1 MKNLATKPHKE
12 LIING
17 IYSEFSDFY
26 DTNKELIYHS
36 IIDIFDEFKYTRKKT
51 LKLYISSKIQGLDW
65 DTEFN
70 FTRND
75 MIVLKRD
82 IMPYFE
88 NTEDYETCDR
98 ILKLYKELTK

>member
-1 MKNLATKPHKE
+1 MKNVQTKPHKE
-12 LIING
+12 LKING

-26 DTNKELIYHS
+26 NINKELIYQS
-36 IIDIFDEFKYTRKKT
+36 IIDIFNEFKTTRKKT

-70 FTRND
+70 FTRQD
-75 MIVLKRD
+75 IIVLTRD

-88 NTEDYETCDR
+88 GVEDYETCDK